1 MSTILIKNSI
11 VVPMT
16 PLEEGQEPYFLGE
29 VMIKDD
35 RIEGIGSPGTFKTA
49 DRVFDAQKQMLLPGL
64 VNTHNHAAMVLFRG
78 YADDLPLM
86 DWLEKKIWP
95 LEAKL
100 KPKDIYAG
108 TLLSIAEM
116 LLSGTTTFNDMYFH
130 MEDVAKAV
138 EETGIRAVLGYGIIG
153 NNIAAKASLKKAAK
167 FAEKY
172 QGSAQGRITTTLGPH
187 APYTC
192 PPDFMKEVIAE
203 AKRLGCP
210 IHIHLAETEG
220 EVEGCL
226 KEYGLRTVELMKEI
240 GLFEVPV
247 LAAHCVYVSEKE
259 QEILAENKVGVAHN
273 PESNLKLASG
283 IAPIPKMLQ
292 KGIQVGLGT
301 DGAAS
306 NNDLDLFGEMRTAAL
321 IHKGYNLDPTVMPA
335 FEVLSMA
342 TRLGAEALGL
352 GKEIGTIE
360 IEKKADLILVD
371 LKEAYHFPHHNI
383 LANLV
388 YSAKA
393 NDVTT
398 VIVDG
403 QILVEN
409 RRFMKF
415 DLEEI
420 EKEVE
425 ERAEKLIS

>member
-11 VVPMT
+11 VFPMT
-16 PLEEGQEPYFLGE
+16 PLKEGEVPYFEGE
-29 VMIKDD
+29 VLIKDD
-35 RIEGIGSPGTFKTA
+35 RIEGIGTPGTFKTA
-49 DRVFDAQKQMLLPGL
+49 DRVFDAQKQALLPGL

-100 KPKDIYAG
+100 KAKDIYTA

-130 MEDVAKAV
+130 MEDVASAV
-138 EETGIRAVLGYGIIG
+138 EDTGIRAVLAYGIIG
-153 NNIAAKASLKKAAK
+153 NNLEAGANLKKAVK

-172 QGSAQGRITTTLGPH
+172 QGYAQGRITTTLGPH

-192 PPDFMKEVIAE
+192 PPDFIKKVVAE
-203 AKRLGCP
+203 AKRLGCA

-226 KEYGLRTVELMKEI
+226 KEYGLRAVELMQEV

-247 LAAHCVYVSEKE
+247 LAAHCVAVNEKE
-259 QEILAENKVGVAHN
+259 MEILGANRVGVAHN

-283 IAPIPKMLQ
+283 FAPVPKMLQ
-292 KGIQVGLGT
+292 KGIKVGLGT

-306 NNDLDLFGEMRTAAL
+306 NNDMDLFGEMRTAAL
-321 IHKGYNLDPTVMPA
+321 IHKGYNLDPTVLPA
-335 FEVLSMA
+335 FDILSMA

-352 GKEIGTIE
+352 EKEIGTIE
-360 IEKKADLILVD
+360 VGKKADLILID
-371 LKEAYHFPHHNI
+371 LEEPHHYPHHNL

-388 YSAKA
+388 YAAKA

-409 RRFMKF
+409 RRFLKMDIEAIKKE
-415 DLEEI
+415 LEQ
-420 EKEVE
+420 
-425 ERAEKLIS
+425 RAKKLVS